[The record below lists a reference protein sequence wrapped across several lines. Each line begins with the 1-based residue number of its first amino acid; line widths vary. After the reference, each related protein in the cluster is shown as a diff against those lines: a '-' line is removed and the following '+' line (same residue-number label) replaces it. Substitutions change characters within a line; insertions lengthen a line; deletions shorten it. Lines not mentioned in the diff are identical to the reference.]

1 MATLLLERVVADGTD
16 FDVRLSDGRFHTF
29 HSTERGAKPDGKWL
43 NACETALL
51 AAEEAER
58 KRPAPDSLAAKDTAS
73 LKAEIDARIVEIAAR
88 NEKAVLTDIGAK
100 ITTLTKPVGV
110 VVEEVEA

>member
-29 HSTERGAKPDGKWL
+29 HAERGVKPDDKWL
-43 NACETALL
+43 DACETALL

-58 KRPAPDSLAAKDTAS
+58 KRPAPDSLAAKNTTT
-73 LKAEIDARIVEIAAR
+73 LKAEIDARIVEIASR

-100 ITTLTKPVGV
+100 ITTLTKAVGV
-110 VVEEVEA
+110 VVEEVEW